1 MVQAGQL
8 DEAEALLAGL
18 APDKAKEA
26 AITRAQ
32 SALALAR
39 EAAPVDDLGPLRAQ
53 VAADPDDHAARFELA
68 GGLMAAGDRD
78 GAADNLLEIIGRD
91 REWNGGAAK
100 TRLLKMLEVV
110 GLEDGWAR
118 DQRRRLSAIL
128 FT

>member
-1 MVQAGQL
+1 
-8 DEAEALLAGL
+8 
-18 APDKAKEA
+18 
-26 AITRAQ
+26 
-32 SALALAR
+32 
-39 EAAPVDDLGPLRAQ
+39 
-53 VAADPDDHAARFELA
+53 
-68 GGLMAAGDRD
+68 MAAGDRD